1 MKTNIEDARRKL
13 SSASFDIPLSLS
25 LKKRDYEMAKNTF
38 SRVVRYLNGV
48 LKRNIRKRTAVSNHS
63 ELRDLLCMAS
73 FGHGLTAG
81 LLEMKY
87 KTYRDRSRTL
97 QEIALD
103 VKEFND
109 ANEKIKI
116 RPQMPENHFRV
127 GRGYGTLGLAKE
139 GKKMLACGAY
149 WDNIR
154 NYLKER

>member
-1 MKTNIEDARRKL
+1 MKKNIKDIRQEL
-13 SSASFDIPLSLS
+13 SSASFDIPHSFS
-25 LKKRDYEMAKNTF
+25 LKKRDYEMAKNSF
-38 SRVVRYLNGV
+38 SRVVVYLNGV
-48 LKRNIRKRTAVSNHS
+48 IEWNMRKRTVASNHS

-73 FGHGLTAG
+73 FGHGLTVG

-109 ANEKIKI
+109 VNEKIKI
-116 RPQMPENHFRV
+116 YPQIPENHFRM

-139 GKKMLACGAY
+139 GKKMLDHGTY

-154 NYLKER
+154 SYLKER